1 MHKVWVDTNV
11 VLRYLLRDNEQQA
24 HIDKDLIEGGA
35 FLLPVVLMETSHV
48 LRTFYEIDRRD
59 IANQLLIVLN
69 WVEMERK
76 NVMIRAVEIF
86 AETHLDFVDC
96 ILAAYHSVNN
106 VEVFTFDK
114 KLNNQLKRE
123 EQQLET

>member
-1 MHKVWVDTNV
+1 MQNVLVDTNV
-11 VLRYLLRDNEQQA
+11 VLRYLLCDNEQQA
-24 HIDKDLIEGGA
+24 QIAKDLIEGGA
-35 FLLPVVLMETSHV
+35 FLLPEVLMETSHV
-48 LRTFYEIDRRD
+48 LRTFYEVDRQN
-59 IANQLLIVLN
+59 IASQLLIVLK

-76 NVMIRAVEIF
+76 DVMIRAVEIF

-96 ILAAYHSVNN
+96 ILAAYHSVNK

-123 EQQLET
+123 ER